1 MSFIPITKRDHDY
14 EMLSSDCRDK
24 AGREWEQSQELGDWH
39 KKQEEKQPPYD
50 YDLEP
55 F

>member
-24 AGREWEQSQELGDWH
+24 AEQEWEQSQELGAWH
-39 KKQEEKQPPYD
+39 EKQAERETYED
-50 YDLEP
+50 YDREP